1 MLDTQ
6 SRLRSR
12 LASAGS
18 LERTGRQQPQG
29 IEGNLELARIAFLQE
44 VAHCISSISMRS
56 QVHTLT
62 KTNTACRARHLSMVS
77 STSRLGAHQTSTL
90 ISAVSSHFL
99 AMLEEESALARSQT
113 SARDS

>member
-44 VAHCISSISMRS
+44 VAHRISSVSMRS

-62 KTNTACRARHLSMVS
+62 KTNTACRARHLSMVGDFKAWR
-77 STSRLGAHQTSTL
+77 TPDINFDLGSIITFSGDAGRGV
-90 ISAVSSHFL
+90 SAGSKSG
-99 AMLEEESALARSQT
+99 
-113 SARDS
+113 